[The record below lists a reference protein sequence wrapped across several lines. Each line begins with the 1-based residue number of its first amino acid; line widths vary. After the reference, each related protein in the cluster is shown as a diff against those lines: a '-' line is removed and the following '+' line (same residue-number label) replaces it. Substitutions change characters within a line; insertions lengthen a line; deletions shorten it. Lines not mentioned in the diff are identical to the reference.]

1 CKKVIAV
8 DYMQQCPE
16 EPNMAVSFK
25 DLVIL
30 QINENQCA
38 FTGQIEFLKPI
49 DEPWKLHFRLR
60 KCKSKDNSKSCQDF
74 FKFEMDKICSKLADR
89 NQVWAGFLEDMH
101 IDTKCPLQP

>member
-1 CKKVIAV
+1 
-8 DYMQQCPE
+8 MQQCPE

-49 DEPWKLHFRLR
+49 DEPWKVNIFHR
-60 KCKSKDNSKSCQDF
+60 
-74 FKFEMDKICSKLADR
+74 
-89 NQVWAGFLEDMH
+89 
-101 IDTKCPLQP
+101 QPVVY